1 MWSYGTR
8 LGVIGRYTFYDNTL
22 VGVEFTPTLIQEYAQ
37 PVPLAG
43 TESQD
48 ALSAMR
54 DASERWA
61 RVVAGEEERV
71 FTPNE

>member
-1 MWSYGTR
+1 LAGIVAIYHNM
-8 LGVIGRYTFYDNTL
+8 L
-22 VGVEFTPTLIQEYAQ
+22 VGVEFTPTLIQDYAQ

-43 TESQD
+43 TEAQD
-48 ALSAMR
+48 AISSMR

-61 RVVAGEEERV
+61 RVVAGQEARV